1 MNRVENYCF
10 TLDPKGDL
18 SELEKLRA
26 TVKQANS
33 VLLNERLRVCVKG
46 RWGKNNPHYKNR
58 TSDYFCPLSKA
69 QRWDIYINRG

>member
-33 VLLNERLRVCVKG
+33 VLMNERLRVCVKG
-46 RWGKNNPHYKNR
+46 RWGKNNPHYKVR
-58 TSDYFCPLSKA
+58 TSNYFCPLSKA
-69 QRWDIYINRG
+69 QRWDVYINRG